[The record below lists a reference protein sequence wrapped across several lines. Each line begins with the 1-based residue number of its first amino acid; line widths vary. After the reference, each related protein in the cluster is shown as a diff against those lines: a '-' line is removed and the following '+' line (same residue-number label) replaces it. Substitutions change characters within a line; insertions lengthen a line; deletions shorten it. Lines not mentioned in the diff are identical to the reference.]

1 MYRVELYE
9 SSQKGAW
16 DSFLDRAKNSVFLF
30 KRDYM
35 EYHADRFDDYSLMVY
50 RKDKLFALLPANRKD
65 DTVYSHQGL
74 TFGGLILDSKAIVA
88 DVIEVFENINNFLRE
103 NGVKE
108 VVYKT
113 LPYIYS
119 SLPAQEDLY
128 ALFRTADPK
137 FVARNIAS
145 VIYQDNKIKF
155 IESRK
160 SGIRKAKNNNIEVV
174 RSDDFAAFWDIL
186 NENLLNKYG
195 AKPVHTLDEIL
206 LLKSRFPENI
216 QLYLGMKDGKAVG
229 GTVLYIFDRVVHTQY
244 ISASLEGKE
253 LGALDFMFDQ
263 IINTD
268 YTNYPIF
275 DFGTSNEDNGHVLN
289 ESLIFQKQGF
299 GGRGVVYDIYQY
311 SL

>member
-1 MYRVELYE
+1 MYRVELYD
-9 SSQKGAW
+9 SSQKGTW

-35 EYHADRFDDYSLMVY
+35 EYHADRFDDFSLMVY
-50 RKDKLFALLPANRKD
+50 RKNKLFALLPANKKD

-74 TFGGLILDSKAIVA
+74 TFGGLVLDNKAFVA
-88 DVIEVFENINNFLRE
+88 DIIEVFENINNFLRE

-108 VVYKT
+108 VVYKS

-119 SLPAQEDLY
+119 NLPAQEDLY
-128 ALFRTADPK
+128 ALFKTVVPK

-160 SGIRKAKNNNIEVV
+160 SGIRKAKNNNIEVIK
-174 RSDDFAAFWDIL
+174 SDDFAAFWNIL
-186 NENLLNKYG
+186 NDNLLNKYG

-206 LLKSRFPENI
+206 LLKSRFPKNI
-216 QLYLGMKDGKAVG
+216 QLYLVLKDGKAVG

-253 LGALDFMFDQ
+253 FGALDLMFDQ

-299 GGRGVVYDIYQY
+299 GGRGIVYDIYKY

>member
-35 EYHADRFDDYSLMVY
+35 EYHADRFDDFSLMVY
-50 RKDKLFALLPANRKD
+50 RKNKLFALLPANKKEN
-65 DTVYSHQGL
+65 TVYSHQGL
-74 TFGGLILDSKAIVA
+74 TFGGLVLDSKAFVA
-88 DVIEVFENINNFLRE
+88 DIIEVFENINNFLRE

-108 VVYKT
+108 VVYKS

-119 SLPAQEDLY
+119 NLPAQEDLY
-128 ALFRTADPK
+128 ALFKTVVPK

-160 SGIRKAKNNNIEVV
+160 SGIRKAKNNNIEVIK
-174 RSDDFAAFWDIL
+174 SDDFAAFWNIL
-186 NENLLNKYG
+186 NDNLLKKYG

-206 LLKSRFPENI
+206 LLKSRFPKNI
-216 QLYLGMKDGKAVG
+216 QLYLVLKDGKAVG

-253 LGALDFMFDQ
+253 FGALDLMFDQ

-299 GGRGVVYDIYQY
+299 GGRGIVYDIYKY